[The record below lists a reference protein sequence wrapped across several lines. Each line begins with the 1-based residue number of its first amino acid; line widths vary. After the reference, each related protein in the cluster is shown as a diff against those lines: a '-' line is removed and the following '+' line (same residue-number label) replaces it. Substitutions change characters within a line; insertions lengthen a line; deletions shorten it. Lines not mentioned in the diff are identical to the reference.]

1 MKRLLGF
8 LFLLIIIACSSD
20 STNRNPYLQE
30 INFRFDAN
38 LNLPL
43 YSPLTNTGS
52 AVFVQS
58 ETAGTRGVFIIN
70 AGFDQFRAFE
80 ASCPNHTPNTCS
92 TMRLNGQVVTCSCEE
107 YQYSL
112 FTGQLL
118 NRPDDGK
125 RYYDMLEYRTSFS
138 GNTVIVSN

>member
-70 AGFDQFRAFE
+70 VGFDQFRAFE